1 MTMVVALLCVSA
13 QATPSAAQNFPM
25 RYIRL
30 VTTEAGSGNDLA
42 SRLIAPGLAAGLGQ
56 PVIVDNRGVLAAEIV
71 ARSPPDGHTLVL
83 YGSPLWLS
91 PLMREASYDPI
102 RDFSPISLVTNSPN
116 VLVIHPSLPV
126 TSVRGLVAL
135 ARSRPGELNY
145 ASGSSGASS
154 HLAAELFK
162 SMAKVDIVRIPYK
175 GLGPALTALI
185 SGQMQLMF
193 ANAGAVTPHV
203 ASGRLRPLAVTSAQP
218 SSLAPGLPTLASAG
232 LSGYESTSIAGLLG
246 PAKLPAS
253 VMARLHQEVVRV
265 LARPEVRDK
274 LFQAGVETVGNTP
287 EEFSATIKSEMAR
300 VGKLVREAGI
310 REQ

>member
-1 MTMVVALLCVSA
+1 MAVVVALLCVSA
-13 QATPSAAQNFPM
+13 QATPAGAQNFPM

-30 VTTEAGSGNDLA
+30 VTTEAGSGNDLV
-42 SRLIAPGLAAGLGQ
+42 SRLMAPGLAAGLGQ

-102 RDFSPISLVTNSPN
+102 RDFSPISLTTNSPN

-135 ARSRPGELNY
+135 ARTRPGELNY

-218 SSLAPGLPTLASAG
+218 SNLAPGLPTLASAG

-287 EEFSATIKSEMAR
+287 EEFGATIKSEMAR
-300 VGKLVREAGI
+300 VGKLIPVE
-310 REQ
+310 